1 MLPTLLVT
9 AALLSVPAAAHDYSR
24 TAPSGHK
31 GVSEGVIDYLRAHD
45 GAPFPVVLADLRPAY
60 TMSGRASVYVVAVN
74 EGHMRAEPKIDPP
87 RRRADVNRFLDP
99 ATSEAVRDEIMRR
112 YDVRYAI
119 VAEDSP
125 MLGAL
130 RADPE
135 LRQVYADGPNTVADK
150 RVIFERRS

>member
-1 MLPTLLVT
+1 M
-9 AALLSVPAAAHDYSR
+9 
-24 TAPSGHK
+24 
-31 GVSEGVIDYLRAHD
+31 
-45 GAPFPVVLADLRPAY
+45 VLADLRPAY

-99 ATSEAVRDEIMRR
+99 ATPEAVRDEIMGR
-112 YDVRYAI
+112 YDVRYVI

-125 MLGAL
+125 ALGAL

-135 LRQVYADGPNTVADK
+135 LHEVYNDGPNTVATK
-150 RVIFERRS
+150 RVIFERQG

>member
-1 MLPTLLVT
+1 M
-9 AALLSVPAAAHDYSR
+9 
-24 TAPSGHK
+24 
-31 GVSEGVIDYLRAHD
+31 IDYLRAHD

>member
-1 MLPTLLVT
+1 M
-9 AALLSVPAAAHDYSR
+9 
-24 TAPSGHK
+24 
-31 GVSEGVIDYLRAHD
+31 IDYLRAHD

-119 VAEDSP
+119 VEEDSP
-125 MLGAL
+125 VAGA
-130 RADPE
+130 RCGPIRSCARCTPTGRTRSPTNGSSSSAGADFRHIRGASGGPE
-135 LRQVYADGPNTVADK
+135 SLC
-150 RVIFERRS
+150 